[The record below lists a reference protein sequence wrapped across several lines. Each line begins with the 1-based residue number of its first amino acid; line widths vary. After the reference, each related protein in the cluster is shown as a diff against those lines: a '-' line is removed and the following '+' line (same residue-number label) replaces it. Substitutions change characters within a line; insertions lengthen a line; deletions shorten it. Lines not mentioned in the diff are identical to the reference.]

1 MDEIMDQVDP
11 IMLERYAATARIY
24 DGESD
29 VMRIVALDGE
39 PLAECRAEG
48 WLPLGSPVSDDGI
61 TPDDGR
67 ARDYGL
73 LERTC
78 APGTSCGCAACAN
91 GRSASRTVWP
101 TCSRIRRIR

>member
-1 MDEIMDQVDP
+1 MDEIMDLVDP
-11 IMLERYAATARIY
+11 TMLERYAAAARVY

-39 PLAECRAEG
+39 PLAECRADG
-48 WLPLGSPVSDDGI
+48 WLPSVLPYRTTTSHRMMGVRGI
-61 TPDDGR
+61 TGCWD
-67 ARDYGL
+67 
-73 LERTC
+73 RTC

-101 TCSRIRRIR
+101 ACSRIRRIR